1 MSDLMNAPLQQV
13 LRNDS
18 KTFLGIFAVS
28 FVVFLVIAL
37 IAQTL
42 AWQWRPWFPGA
53 EGEKSLVG
61 GVKAAVYSFMSYLT

>member
-1 MSDLMNAPLQQV
+1 MAASTLKSDVQHPDASALSPV
-13 LRNDS
+13 V
-18 KTFLGIFAVS
+18 FCVGFA
-28 FVVFLVIAL
+28 VFLVIAL

>member
-1 MSDLMNAPLQQV
+1 MADLMTAPLQQV
-13 LRNDS
+13 LKNDS

>member
-1 MSDLMNAPLQQV
+1 MNAPLQQV
-13 LRNDS
+13 LKNDS

>member
-1 MSDLMNAPLQQV
+1 MADLANVPLQQV
-13 LRNDS
+13 LKSDS
-18 KTFLGIFAVS
+18 KTFFAIFAAS

-53 EGEKSLVG
+53 EGEKSLIG

>member
-1 MSDLMNAPLQQV
+1 MADLMNAPLQQV
-13 LRNDS
+13 LKNDS

-53 EGEKSLVG
+53 EGEKSLVC

>member
-1 MSDLMNAPLQQV
+1 MADLMNAPLQQV
-13 LRNDS
+13 LKNDS
-18 KTFLGIFAVS
+18 RTFFAIFVAS

-53 EGEKSLVG
+53 EGEKSLIG

>member
-1 MSDLMNAPLQQV
+1 MADLANVPLQQV
-13 LRNDS
+13 LKGDS
-18 KTFLGIFAVS
+18 KVFFGIFVAS

-37 IAQTL
+37 IAQML

-53 EGEKSLVG
+53 EGEKSLIG

>member
-1 MSDLMNAPLQQV
+1 MADLANVSLQQV
-13 LRNDS
+13 LKSDS
-18 KTFLGIFAVS
+18 KAFLGIFVAS

-37 IAQTL
+37 IAQML